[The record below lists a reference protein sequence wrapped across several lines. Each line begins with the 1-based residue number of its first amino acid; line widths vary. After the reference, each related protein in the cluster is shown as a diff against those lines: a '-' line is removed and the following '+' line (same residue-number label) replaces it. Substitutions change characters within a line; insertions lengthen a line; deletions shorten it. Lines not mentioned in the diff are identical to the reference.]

1 MQHPTPALTPNHA
14 LMPASQQAQQVQQAQ
29 EARHLANKTQT
40 VPSCRRWRRALL
52 PLLLAG
58 LAQTACAQ
66 LEVDPVSYPPAEPL
80 TQAPSVPYV
89 QGPVARVRIIDRDS
103 GRELPIY
110 RHRGEYWV
118 AGRPGARYGIAIMG
132 HPHLL
137 PGRVEAVVSVDGV
150 NVITGQT
157 ASVQQT
163 GYVLDAGQWHTING
177 WRKNDY
183 EVAAFHF
190 TDLPRSYAARTG
202 RPAHVGVIGVALYR
216 ERVAKPI
223 VRLQPWLN
231 PEPAYE
237 YGEGE
242 LIGRAQRAPNAE
254 AASGLREGASVA
266 KSAPVPYGS
275 RLGTGHGARE
285 DSAVGYTTFVRRSS
299 RPDQIVRIRYDSEA
313 NLRARGIIPDYGWQ
327 PPVRPQPF
335 PAPVPRRYVPDPPN
349 W

>member
-1 MQHPTPALTPNHA
+1 MQHP
-14 LMPASQQAQQVQQAQ
+14 ASNPQQALRQPLQAHRSSHP
-29 EARHLANKTQT
+29 AKASKN
-40 VPSCRRWRRALL
+40 WRRALL

-58 LAQTACAQ
+58 LSQTACAQ
-66 LEVDPVSYPPAEPL
+66 IEAYPGSYPSAAPAPVPV
-80 TQAPSVPYV
+80 APYV
-89 QGPVARVRIIDRDS
+89 HGPVARVRIIDRDS
-103 GRELPIY
+103 GRELPVY

-132 HPHLL
+132 HPRFA

-157 ASVQQT
+157 ASVRQS
-163 GYVLDAGQWHTING
+163 GYVLDVGQWHTITG
-177 WRKNDY
+177 WRKNDQ

-190 TDLPRSYAARTG
+190 TSLPRSYAARTG

-216 ERVAKPI
+216 EQAAPPI
-223 VRLQPWLN
+223 VRPQPWLN
-231 PEPAYE
+231 AEPAYE
-237 YGEGE
+237 YGEDA
-242 LIGRAQRAPNAE
+242 LIGHAQGSRAPQAE
-254 AASGLREGASVA
+254 AASGLRDGERAA

-275 RLGTGHGARE
+275 RLGTGHGRRE

-299 RPDQIVRIRYDSEA
+299 RPDQIVRIRYDSEE

-335 PAPVPRRYVPDPPN
+335 PEPAPRRYVPDPPS

>member
-1 MQHPTPALTPNHA
+1 MQHPTSTHQHA
-14 LMPASQQAQQVQQAQ
+14 PMPASQQAQQ
-29 EARHLANKTQT
+29 ARHLANTNPTTPGRK
-40 VPSCRRWRRALL
+40 RWRRALL

-66 LEVDPVSYPPAEPL
+66 LDVYPGDYSPAIPPL
-80 TQAPSVPYV
+80 GAVPATPYV

-103 GRELPIY
+103 GRALPIY

-118 AGRPGARYGIAIMG
+118 AGQPGARYGIAIMG
-132 HPHLL
+132 HPRFM

-163 GYVLDAGQWHTING
+163 GYVLDAGQWHTISG

-190 TDLPRSYAARTG
+190 TALPNSYAARTG

-216 ERVAKPI
+216 EQVAPPI
-223 VRLQPWLN
+223 WRPQPWLN
-231 PEPAYE
+231 PELAYE
-237 YGEGE
+237 YGDDA
-242 LIGRAQRAPNAE
+242 LIGRSQAE
-254 AASGLREGASVA
+254 AASGQRDAGRVGKA
-266 KSAPVPYGS
+266 APAPYGS
-275 RLGTGHGARE
+275 RLGTGHGRRE
-285 DSAVGYTTFVRRSS
+285 DSAVGYTSFVRRSS
-299 RPDQIVRIRYDSEA
+299 RPDQIVRIRYDSIE
-313 NLRARGIIPDYGWQ
+313 NLRARGIIPRHGWQ
-327 PPVRPQPF
+327 PPQRPQPF
-335 PAPVPRRYVPDPPN
+335 PDAEPRRYVPDPPN

>member
-1 MQHPTPALTPNHA
+1 MRHLTPVPKH
-14 LMPASQQAQQVQQAQ
+14 LPMPVSQQAQQAACPLPDTAPAVLG
-29 EARHLANKTQT
+29 RK
-40 VPSCRRWRRALL
+40 RWRMALL

-66 LEVDPVSYPPAEPL
+66 IEAYPAGYSSAAPAPVPVSPD
-80 TQAPSVPYV
+80 VH
-89 QGPVARVRIIDRDS
+89 GPVARVRIIDRDS
-103 GRELPIY
+103 GRELPVY
-110 RHRGEYWV
+110 RYRGEYWV

-132 HPHLL
+132 RPRLA

-157 ASVQQT
+157 ASVRQT
-163 GYVLDAGQWHTING
+163 GYVLDVGQWHTITG
-177 WRKNDY
+177 WRKNDQ

-190 TDLPRSYAARTG
+190 TALPNSYAARTG

-216 ERVAKPI
+216 EQASPPI
-223 VRLQPWLN
+223 VRPQPWLN
-231 PEPAYE
+231 AEPE
-237 YGEGE
+237 YGEDAM
-242 LIGRAQRAPNAE
+242 IGRAQSAPHAE
-254 AASGLREGASVA
+254 AASGLRDGERAA
-266 KSAPVPYGS
+266 RSAPVPYGS
-275 RLGTGHGARE
+275 RLGTGHGRRE

-299 RPDQIVRIRYDSEA
+299 RPDQIVRIRYDSEE

-335 PAPVPRRYVPDPPN
+335 PEPMPRRYVPDPPN